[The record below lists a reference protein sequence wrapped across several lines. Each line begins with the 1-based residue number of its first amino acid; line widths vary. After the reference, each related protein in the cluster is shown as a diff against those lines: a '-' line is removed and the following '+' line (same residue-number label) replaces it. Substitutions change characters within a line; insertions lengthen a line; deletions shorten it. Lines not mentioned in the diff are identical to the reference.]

1 MTTAQVVLD
10 EKGSE
15 VTSIDRNT
23 MVGEATEMMAEQ
35 GIGALVVTDGGKAVG
50 IFTERDVVN
59 RVVAARRDPNATM
72 VGEVMTVQVACWRRD
87 TLLTE
92 CEAVMADR
100 SIRHLPVVE
109 NGRLYGLIS
118 SRDLMANEVAE
129 AHDTI
134 DYLEGTIDDMNA
146 YMYTKT

>member
-1 MTTAQVVLD
+1 MTTAQIVLD

-15 VTSIDRNT
+15 VTSIDRNA
-23 MVGEATEMMAEQ
+23 MVGEAAEAMAEQ
-35 GIGALVVTDGGKAVG
+35 GIGALVVTDGDQAVG

-59 RVVAARRDPNATM
+59 RVVAARRDPATTR
-72 VGEVMTVQVACWRRD
+72 VGDVMTAQVACCRRD

-100 SIRHLPVVE
+100 CIRHLPVVE
-109 NGRLYGLIS
+109 DGRLFGLIS
-118 SRDLMANEVAE
+118 SRDIMANEVAE
-129 AHDTI
+129 AQGTI
-134 DYLEGTIDDMNA
+134 DYLESTIDDMNA